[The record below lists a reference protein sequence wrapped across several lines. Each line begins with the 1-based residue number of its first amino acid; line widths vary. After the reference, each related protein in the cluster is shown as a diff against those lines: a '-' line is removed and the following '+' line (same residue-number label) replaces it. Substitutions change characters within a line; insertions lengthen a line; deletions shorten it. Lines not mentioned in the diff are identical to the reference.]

1 MLTTLASPGR
11 FDRVARTRSRFNTWS
26 AVPVTL
32 RTRSEAS
39 LTFRSQ

>member
-11 FDRVARTRSRFNTWS
+11 FDRAARTRSRFTTRS

-32 RTRSEAS
+32 RARSEAS
-39 LTFRSQ
+39 LTFRLQ